1 MNCWVIRTK
10 ICLTLNCIEYFL
22 ALVFAVAICI
32 SISPFASLIDI
43 YKGIMSSAIGLN
55 IWAIIARIN
64 RYKSIIKKKKKN
76 HSKIAFLAITNLD
89 CIKDLI
95 SMSLTDSIIEC
106 DYFHL
111 IDVLRKFDY
120 MKEKINKLETS

>member
-1 MNCWVIRTK
+1 
-10 ICLTLNCIEYFL
+10 
-22 ALVFAVAICI
+22 
-32 SISPFASLIDI
+32 
-43 YKGIMSSAIGLN
+43 MSSAIGLN

-76 HSKIAFLAITNLD
+76 HSKIALLAITNLD

-95 SMSLTDSIIEC
+95 SMFLTDSIIEC

>member
-76 HSKIAFLAITNLD
+76 HSKIALLAITNLD

-95 SMSLTDSIIEC
+95 SMSLTD
-106 DYFHL
+106 
-111 IDVLRKFDY
+111 
-120 MKEKINKLETS
+120 